1 MTVTRRTLLGTIA
14 GLSGGLAFAAR
25 AEDAWP
31 TRLVRL
37 ISPYGPGGSND
48 ISLRLLADEFS
59 RSLHQQFIVENK
71 PGAGTRIANDLV
83 AHAPGDGYT
92 ILYVA
97 APYATA
103 EELFGKLTY
112 ERKDL
117 QPVAMAVVAPLFLI
131 ISADAPFKTLPE
143 LIAYGKAKPQ
153 GLTFASPGAGSQP
166 HLAGEIL
173 FRDAGVKGLNIPFR
187 GDAASYTEL
196 LAGRVDAT
204 LTALPTALPYIQ
216 SGKFTVLGV
225 ASAERSALYP
235 QAPTLR
241 ELGLANVVA
250 AGWYGFMVPSTTPQ
264 PVVDKIE
271 AEVLRAL
278 AEPAIKDKLTAQGL
292 EVRAG
297 TAAAFA
303 KFIDDETRK
312 WSALIRA
319 TGLKGE

>member
-14 GLSGGLAFAAR
+14 ALPVGLAVAAR

-117 QPVAMAVVAPLFLI
+117 RPVAMAVVAPLFLI

-235 QAPTLR
+235 QALTLR
-241 ELGLANVVA
+241 AQGCPTVAA
-250 AGWYGFMVPSTTPQ
+250 AGWYGFMAPATTPRAI
-264 PVVDKIE
+264 VDKFQ
-271 AEVLRAL
+271 AEILRAL

-297 TAAAFA
+297 TAAEFGQ
-303 KFIDDETRK
+303 FIDAETQK
-312 WSALIRA
+312 WTKLIRDA
-319 TGLKGE
+319 GLKGE